1 MSWQSRRVVL
11 SFLVASAACA
21 TARPQPTAEAELAR
35 QVESLRA
42 QNALYA
48 RQIEELENRVF
59 ILSDRLETRK
69 VNDERAAP
77 PTAPS
82 LPATKLERG
91 EPAPQPEAEA
101 NTSAPSSLVS
111 DASIEYADAAA
122 QSSGKR
128 PLLRLWGSSPPEP
141 VITVESAPVRGRRPA
156 AASVEPVTAE
166 STAPLAVYRRSLE
179 DLRAGRHDEA
189 VAGFRSFIKRFPD
202 HDYADNAQY
211 WLAECFYDRKDYGTA
226 LREFQRVVER
236 FPQGNKT
243 PDALLKV
250 GFSYLALGS
259 ARPGREKLEEVTRAY
274 PRHPA
279 AALAAAKLAELSH
292 VAAASATGEVTP

>member
-1 MSWQSRRVVL
+1 MSRQARGVL
-11 SFLVASAACA
+11 SILVALGACA
-21 TARPQPTAEAELAR
+21 TAPPPAQQDPAKTI
-35 QVESLRA
+35 ESLRA

-69 VNDERAAP
+69 VNDERATPPAP
-77 PTAPS
+77 PPR
-82 LPATKLERG
+82 LPEAKLERG
-91 EPAPQPEAEA
+91 RPAPPPEAEA
-101 NTSAPSSLVS
+101 APSAPASLV
-111 DASIEYADAAA
+111 DDPSIEYADAAL

-128 PLLRLWGSSPPEP
+128 PLLRLWGSAMPDPLEPTVIVEHPARGHRPVASEP
-141 VITVESAPVRGRRPA
+141 V
-156 AASVEPVTAE
+156 AE
-166 STAPLAVYRRSLE
+166 STAPLSIYRRSLE
-179 DLRAGRHDEA
+179 HLRAGRHDEA
-189 VAGFRSFIKRFPD
+189 VAGFREFIKKHPD

-211 WLAECFYDRKDYGTA
+211 WLAECFYDRKDYGA
-226 LREFQRVVER
+226 AVREFQRVVER

-279 AALAAAKLAELSH
+279 AALAAAKLAELDH
-292 VAAASATGEVTP
+292 VAAAAPGREATP